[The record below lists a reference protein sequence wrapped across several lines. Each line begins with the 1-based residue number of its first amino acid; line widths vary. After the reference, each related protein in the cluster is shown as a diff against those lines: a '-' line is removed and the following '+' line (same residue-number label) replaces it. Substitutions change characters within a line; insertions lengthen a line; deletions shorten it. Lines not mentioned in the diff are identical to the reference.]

1 MKQTAFLRI
10 YLLSKGYYFFR
21 RMAGPEVSSRDRKT
35 SLKPVLDGTIITTM
49 TTSWRTVAVV
59 SLLMAGAISHQAR
72 AVELKVSRDAL
83 ERTLKQQLFSSP
95 DGRYYIK
102 GNVQSACFV
111 YAESP
116 KLRFVDDRIVVQLK
130 THARLGQRVAGAC
143 IGIAL
148 SLPAEVSLAPDGEG
162 ETVGFRDARVDKV
175 SDHTELN
182 FILAPFLSREV
193 PSGMKV
199 NAADLLRKALQG
211 STLTSGYKVSLERLK
226 IHSVQIQGDDLVVD
240 VDGDIGVQ

>member
-1 MKQTAFLRI
+1 
-10 YLLSKGYYFFR
+10 
-21 RMAGPEVSSRDRKT
+21 
-35 SLKPVLDGTIITTM
+35 M
-49 TTSWRTVAVV
+49 TTSWALRAA
-59 SLLMAGAISHQAR
+59 SLLLLAGALAQAG

-83 ERTLKQQLFSSP
+83 ERTLKQQLFSGP
-95 DGRYYIK
+95 DGRYYLK
-102 GNVQSACFV
+102 GNAKSACFV
-111 YAESP
+111 YAEDP
-116 KLRFVDDRIVVQLK
+116 KLRFLEDRIVVQVK

-182 FILAPFLSREV
+182 FVLTPFLSRQV

-199 NAADLLRKALQG
+199 NAADLLRKALEG
-211 STLTSGYKVSLERLK
+211 STLSTGYKVSLQRLK
-226 IHSVQIQGDDLVVD
+226 IHSVQIEGEDLVVD
-240 VDGDIGVQ
+240 VDGDISVQ